1 MTEQLQI
8 LYRRLECISRDLMY
22 SGQPK
27 KCFQCIQEETV
38 VGCPPDK
45 RNIAA
50 AALDNQ
56 VSQSLRNHR
65 NRYNFFV
72 LTNMVDYIKEVQVS
86 IQAWWG
92 LESRDAYISRRQ
104 PVPGSQI
111 VGKTRKK
118 KAREV
123 LFSRF
128 ALSQFS
134 GPDYLGA
141 WNRLSLRIQ
150 PFSLTQEVASQKDS
164 GDGCICWLS
173 VHMCN
178 L

>member
-1 MTEQLQI
+1 
-8 LYRRLECISRDLMY
+8 MY

-56 VSQSLRNHR
+56 VSQSLRHQR
-65 NRYNFFV
+65 SIIGIIFLCLQTRWIVSRKFSV
-72 LTNMVDYIKEVQVS
+72 STQV
-86 IQAWWG
+86 WWG
-92 LESRDAYISRRQ
+92 LESRDAYISLRQ
-104 PVPGSQI
+104 PVLGSQI

-141 WNRLSLRIQ
+141 WNRLSLRMQ
-150 PFSLTQEVASQKDS
+150 PLSLTQQVASQK
-164 GDGCICWLS
+164 GRRDGCICRLCTYVQS
-173 VHMCN
+173 AMGFSFDRTP
-178 L
+178 LA